1 MDIKSI
7 TNTPDLALRAS
18 HQLQLE
24 QISALVKTLNLKSG
38 DQFIAQV
45 NKVSSASADERAE
58 LMKSIETALAQLNKN
73 ITSPAIKAL
82 VSQLLDQKALV
93 ETPSLK
99 LVSLNL
105 SNPLQTGAS
114 ATAPV
119 PFLSYTTQPL
129 ALGQNLL
136 MQLAANQ
143 RIQIL
148 EPISTEHLNKLLL
161 QLDAIQQQGK
171 PVPSSLLDLM
181 RQVQGMTTSA
191 SSAAAAQAA
200 ISQSLRELLPIKDR
214 GQDLLGVLPKI
225 NQFIQQLPL
234 GERSDWISSGL
245 QNALKILNSHL
256 RVQEQLGSPKAL
268 ALMLDN
274 NGQRFEQKLAQA
286 LGLIASRTAPTSS
299 VPSSL
304 GSSNA
309 STLISAPNTSAQNP
323 TAQNVSATNSKSP
336 ELMLKQVGINNTE
349 KLLNT
354 SGVTNGQNISLK
366 AEIKDSAQL
375 GRIIQQDLKG
385 ALLGV
390 LHQVEPE
397 LTATTIALGADATKL
412 NMPGAL
418 PQLLNFL
425 MQKQPAELSQKQ
437 LRAQLAMLVHQYTL
451 GSLAKIQ
458 LQQIHTLNHQ
468 QTQADQPQPTQSWQ
482 MEIPVRQGQDIH
494 PLTIQLEQ
502 KWIDDPNEPDK
513 KETKRVRQWN
523 VMLGFDLPLLGH
535 FYAQLALLNNRVS
548 IKFWAENENTLA
560 QAQNR
565 LESFQQQLEHE
576 GIQIAQLQCL
586 PGLPPTQKMSVNYSL
601 VDIKT

>member
-18 HQLQLE
+18 QQLQLE

-45 NKVSSASADERAE
+45 NKVSNASADERTE
-58 LMKSIETALAQLNKN
+58 LMKSIEITLAQLNKN
-73 ITSPAIKAL
+73 LTSAAIKVL
-82 VSQLLDQKALV
+82 VAQLLDQKALI
-93 ETPSLK
+93 ESPNLK
-99 LVSLNL
+99 LVSLHL
-105 SNPLQTGAS
+105 SNPLQAGAS
-114 ATAPV
+114 AAAPV
-119 PFLSYTTQPL
+119 PLLSYTTQPL
-129 ALGQNLL
+129 APGQTLL

-148 EPISTEHLNKLLL
+148 EPISAEHLNKLLL
-161 QLDAIQQQGK
+161 QLDALQQQGK
-171 PVPSSLLDLM
+171 PMSSSLLDLM
-181 RQVQGMTTSA
+181 RQVQGMATRA
-191 SSAAAAQAA
+191 PSAATAQAA
-200 ISQSLRELLPIKDR
+200 ISESLRELLPIKDR

-234 GERSDWISSGL
+234 GARSEWISSGL
-245 QNALKILNSHL
+245 QSALKTLNSHL
-256 RVQEQLGSPKAL
+256 RVQEQLGNPKAL

-286 LGLIASRTAPTSS
+286 LGLIASRTAPT
-299 VPSSL
+299 PSSPHSTSASPL
-304 GSSNA
+304 I
-309 STLISAPNTSAQNP
+309 STLNTSAQNL
-323 TAQNVSATNSKSP
+323 TAQHVAATNSKSP
-336 ELMLKQVGINNTE
+336 EVMLKQVSVGNTE
-349 KLLNT
+349 KLLN
-354 SGVTNGQNISLK
+354 TNGQNISLK
-366 AEIKDSAQL
+366 PEIKDSAQL

-390 LHQVEPE
+390 LHQVKPE

-425 MQKQPAELSQKQ
+425 MQKQPVELSQKQ

-502 KWIDDPNEPDK
+502 KWIDEPDESDK

-523 VMLGFDLPLLGH
+523 VMLGFDLPQLGR
-535 FYAQLALLNNRVS
+535 FYAQLALLNNRVN
-548 IKFWAENENTLA
+548 IKFWAENENTLTQA
-560 QAQNR
+560 QAR
-565 LESFQQQLEHE
+565 LESFQQQLDHE